1 MKIHYQAFNFED
13 IQCIFTKKF
22 RFNVA
27 CVLIELSCQAFS
39 FSICVKYIG
48 DVMVLHSL

>member
-13 IQCIFTKKF
+13 IQCIFTIKF
-22 RFNVA
+22 RFNVT
-27 CVLIELSCQAFS
+27 CVLIELSSQAFS
-39 FSICVKYIG
+39 FIIGVKYIG